1 MSMFFPL
8 WKKEEIKEGD
18 KRGIIISP
26 SFIHHPIRAFSG
38 LQRDGLGKLQMHVRL
53 HFLKSALSKSPYF
66 DVTAKGST
74 ILGSSYD
81 KAEAVS

>member
-1 MSMFFPL
+1 MFFL
-8 WKKEEIKEGD
+8 LHKKAEIKEGD
-18 KRGIIISP
+18 KQGIIISP
-26 SFIHHPIRAFSG
+26 SFLHHPIRAFLC
-38 LQRDGLGKLQMHVRL
+38 LQRGGLGKLELHVRL

-74 ILGSSYD
+74 ILGSNYD